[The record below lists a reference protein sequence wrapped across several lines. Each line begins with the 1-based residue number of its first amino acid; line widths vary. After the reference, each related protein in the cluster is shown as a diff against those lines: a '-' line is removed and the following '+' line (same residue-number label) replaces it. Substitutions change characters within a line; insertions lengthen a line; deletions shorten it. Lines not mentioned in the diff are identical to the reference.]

1 MKITSDKVVL
11 AIGWVFTFDDL
22 YIITRDLFFY
32 R

>member
-22 YIITRDLFFY
+22 YIITRDLLFY